1 MFEVAVPV
9 QIYGQTAS
17 KALAEMLAMGSVLE
31 VRAPDL
37 EEEALRGLS
46 GLRSVTAR
54 DLAHARQHFDEP
66 ALQFTYNAAVEQ
78 AGTAHRAPQIP
89 CECRHGRP
97 LQQGP
102 LACRQ

>member
-9 QIYGQTAS
+9 EIYGQTAS
-17 KALAEMLAMGSVLE
+17 NALAEMLAMGSVTE
-31 VRAPDL
+31 VRVPDL
-37 EEEALRGLS
+37 EEEALRDFS
-46 GLRSVTAR
+46 GLRSGTAR

-66 ALQFTYNAAVEQ
+66 ALQFTYNAAVGQ

-97 LQQGP
+97 LQ
-102 LACRQ
+102 